1 MANDNLKFPPGIHRI
16 VAPAE
21 IKQHNKKAKHPL
33 ATRTCLDELAELYA
47 SDDEVEETPPE
58 TEGCREAVKMK
69 TLDRIIKYV
78 LDNELG
84 IPIFMHQQQ

>member
-1 MANDNLKFPPGIHRI
+1 MANDNLKFPPGIHRTKRR

-21 IKQHNKKAKHPL
+21 IKQHNKKAKPPL

-47 SDDEVEETPPE
+47 SDDELGDAPADQ
-58 TEGCREAVKMK
+58 EGYGAVV
-69 TLDRIIKYV
+69 KYV

-84 IPIFMHQQQ
+84 IPIFVHQQQ